1 MTQMYREGCQAE
13 DSGMRKAKAKA
24 NASSQDRWPVSSR
37 PWMGCGWIF
46 ASIGQT

>member
-24 NASSQDRWPVSSR
+24 SSQSQV
-37 PWMGCGWIF
+37 
-46 ASIGQT
+46 ASEL